1 MLLTAADFTE
11 SGNTIMSAAQA
22 EPAFSPPSSGLYSQI
37 INKENTIWQSSSLL
51 ELSLMLPTDT
61 QPSEEKLT
69 VIKHLTSDHINL
81 ANGIVWE
88 NSKGEEFEYIFNITE
103 DLSAA
108 LQEKASFRRSLW
120 YWLGGTELVLLI
132 IKALILRRGLKP
144 LSAVS
149 EELSIIENGTGS
161 RISKNYSTELRRLT
175 WNINTLLD
183 QEQSRQQRYKNALA
197 DLAHSLKTPLAVLRN
212 KLEFEVKKP
221 YPAQSGY

>member
-88 NSKGEEFEYIFNITE
+88 NSKGE
-103 DLSAA
+103 
-108 LQEKASFRRSLW
+108 
-120 YWLGGTELVLLI
+120 
-132 IKALILRRGLKP
+132 
-144 LSAVS
+144 
-149 EELSIIENGTGS
+149 
-161 RISKNYSTELRRLT
+161 
-175 WNINTLLD
+175 
-183 QEQSRQQRYKNALA
+183 
-197 DLAHSLKTPLAVLRN
+197 
-212 KLEFEVKKP
+212 
-221 YPAQSGY
+221 